1 MQRPTG
7 QLLAAVQSE
16 LQALATATATS
27 HQEASR
33 AAMLLS
39 AALAEGAPLSP
50 EQEQVLAAVLARM
63 EAGGCGHWR
72 PLPPPPVCPP
82 GVVPCSLWPWSGPPQ
97 QRFPHSPAPVLLGA
111 QIHSSCHPPPP
122 GVSGAP
128 QAVQQQLGL
137 RQDLPCGS
145 MAPGAPVVGPRVP
158 QRRMPPNAA
167 GGSTVSSNVGAGGTS
182 MPAHAVDL
190 LMHLRQRLRQ
200 QKAASAAAACHTQLA
215 AAEPPAGPADSLAA
229 LQPSLA
235 GTGSCAPRESEPGV
249 ATAAAAASIGQL
261 QPQPQHIGSA
271 AASAPVTTDQT
282 SSGSSSGTANNQRS
296 GPCKGAKAGLV
307 AAEAVPATHATG

>member
-27 HQEASR
+27 HQEASH

-63 EAGGCGHWR
+63 GAGGGGHWR
-72 PLPPPPVCPP
+72 PPPPPPVCPP
-82 GVVPCSLWPWSGPPQ
+82 GVMPCSLRPWSGPPQ
-97 QRFPHSPAPVLLGA
+97 QRGPHSPAPVLLGGH
-111 QIHSSCHPPPP
+111 IHSSCHPPPP
-122 GVSGAP
+122 AVSGAP

-137 RQDLPCGS
+137 RQNLPCGS
-145 MAPGAPVVGPRVP
+145 MPPGAPAVGPRVP
-158 QRRMPPNAA
+158 QRHMPPNAA
-167 GGSTVSSNVGAGGTS
+167 GGSTVGAGGTS

-215 AAEPPAGPADSLAA
+215 AAQPPAGPADSLAA

-235 GTGSCAPRESEPGV
+235 GTGSCAPQESEPGV
-249 ATAAAAASIGQL
+249 ATTAAAASIGQL

-271 AASAPVTTDQT
+271 AAAPVTTDQT

-296 GPCKGAKAGLV
+296 GPCKAAKAGLV